1 MDDAGRRRY
10 EDKVCVVTGA
20 AAGIGAAMARG
31 FGGEG
36 GAVALLDVNEQGARE
51 TAAACGSRARAY
63 RCDVGDP
70 DEVKAAFGRVAS
82 ELGPVDVLVNN
93 AGIAIRR
100 QDVQDRMIAN
110 LEAAMGGG
118 ERQSLRATSTLD
130 DETLDRTLKVHLYG
144 TIYCCREALRVMEER
159 REGVILNI
167 SSVYGV
173 WGGEPAPEYSAA
185 KGGIAALTKAMAKEV
200 GPGGIRVNAIAP
212 GFVETA
218 MTAEGFDPRI
228 REAFLATVPM
238 GVPTQPETIAHLALH
253 LCSDEASYTTG
264 QIVSPNGGVFT

>member
-1 MDDAGRRRY
+1 MEGGGGRRY
-10 EDKVCVVTGA
+10 EGKVCVVTGA
-20 AAGIGAAMARG
+20 AAGIGAAIARG
-31 FGGEG
+31 FGREG
-36 GAVALLDVNEQGARE
+36 GRVALLDVNEEGARE
-51 TAAACGSRARAY
+51 TAAACGPQAQAY
-63 RCDVGDP
+63 RCDVSDP
-70 DEVKAAFGRVAS
+70 EQVRAAFASVAS
-82 ELGPVDVLVNN
+82 DLGAVDVLVNN

-100 QDVQDRMIAN
+100 QDVQDRMLAN
-110 LEAAMGGG
+110 LEAAMSGG

-159 REGVILNI
+159 GAGVILNL

-173 WGGEPAPEYSAA
+173 WGGEPTPEYSAA
-185 KGGIAALTKAMAKEV
+185 KGGIAALTKGMAKEV
-200 GPGGIRVNAIAP
+200 APGGIRVNAIAP
-212 GFVETA
+212 GYVETA

-228 REAFLATVPM
+228 REAFLSTVPM

-264 QIVSPNGGVFT
+264 QIVSPNGGLFT